1 MFDFFSQEKIDWFS
15 RVLLAQ
21 VVIFFLFMLGLVSF
35 SIPMS
40 GEVRP
45 FFILMALYYWA
56 IYRPSLLH
64 PFFVFIYGIIFDLI
78 LGFPLGIHAVL
89 FLLVQWVIKSQRL
102 FFMGQTYLVV
112 WIGFSLTVLSVLSVE
127 WIFFSAL
134 AGAWL
139 NLTSILT
146 GFVMTSLLFPLITLM
161 FIVVHKILPVTQK
174 PYL

>member
-1 MFDFFSQEKIDWFS
+1 MVELFSPEKINWLW
-15 RVLLAQ
+15 RVLIAQ
-21 VVIFFLFMLGLVSF
+21 AIVFSLFMLGLISF

-64 PFFVFIYGIIFDLI
+64 PVLVFFYGLVFDLV
-78 LGFPLGIHAVL
+78 LGFPVGIHAVL

-112 WIGFSLTVLSVLSVE
+112 WIGFSLTVLSILSIE
-127 WIFFSAL
+127 WFFFSAL
-134 AGAWL
+134 AGSWL
-139 NLTSILT
+139 SLKTITLTFL
-146 GFVMTSLLFPLITLM
+146 MTSLLFPLVTFF
-161 FIVVHKILPVTQK
+161 FIMAHKILPVTQK
-174 PYL
+174 TYL